1 MTTLS
6 ISKFAA
12 SLAAAALTLAF
23 TSPSLQ
29 AQSPETR
36 SKVNV
41 PFSFEVGTR
50 HFEPGVY
57 SIAMQSGNVLIVTN
71 GTKAAMEMI
80 RVDAGSKP
88 GADSK
93 VVFQHVGDQYF
104 LSQVW
109 TAGETEHIQCV
120 PSKGEQQAQKLQA
133 SNQAPAST
141 VAVALMLASR

>member
-6 ISKFAA
+6 ISKFA
-12 SLAAAALTLAF
+12 AAAALTLAF

-57 SIAMQSGNVLIVTN
+57 SIAMQSGNVMVITN

-93 VVFQHVGDQYF
+93 VIFQHVGDQYY

-109 TAGETEHIQCV
+109 TAGETEHIQVV
-120 PSKGEQQAQKLQA
+120 PTKGEKLAQKLQA
-133 SNQAPAST
+133 TNQTPATS
-141 VAVALMLASR
+141 VAIALLVASR